1 MAGHESGKW
10 KGGQVSGGVYHGG
23 EAHLALMNDVYAAF
37 DVANSLHPDVWPSV
51 MKFEAEVIAMTANL
65 MNGGFLD
72 GSVAP
77 SARDV
82 CGCMTS
88 GGTESIVCA
97 TKAHREWARAE
108 RGIDPDDAVV
118 VAPATAH
125 AAIDKACELLR
136 IRLIKVPVR
145 GPSFAVD
152 PAELARAV
160 TANTVMIYASAPQFP
175 HGVVDPVGALG
186 RIARD
191 AGCGLHV
198 DCCLG
203 GFVLPFQFKLR
214 QLLARGEAT
223 PGDGHDPR
231 LDPALR
237 DMLAGL
243 EPFDFTV
250 PGVTSMSVDTHK
262 YGYASKGT
270 SVVLYRHEALR
281 RCQYFA
287 YPDWPGGLY
296 VTPCIAGSTPGA
308 LRAACWASMVSLGE
322 AGYVG
327 AVRSI
332 LECALA
338 VRAAVE
344 ATPELV
350 VLGEP
355 RSMIVAFAAA
365 EPDKFNIYS
374 IGDVMAKKGWS
385 LNSLQHPACIHL
397 CVTLCTVR
405 NASRFRGDLAEA
417 IEEVRANGAALAKQG
432 NAPIYGMAS
441 SVPGG
446 AIKEV
451 LAAYV
456 DTVLSNP
463 DP

>member
-1 MAGHESGKW
+1 M
-10 KGGQVSGGVYHGG
+10 
-23 EAHLALMNDVYAAF
+23 
-37 DVANSLHPDVWPSV
+37 
-51 MKFEAEVIAMTANL
+51 
-65 MNGGFLD
+65 
-72 GSVAP
+72 
-77 SARDV
+77 
-82 CGCMTS
+82 
-88 GGTESIVCA
+88 
-97 TKAHREWARAE
+97 
-108 RGIDPDDAVV
+108 
-118 VAPATAH
+118 
-125 AAIDKACELLR
+125 
-136 IRLIKVPVR
+136 
-145 GPSFAVD
+145 
-152 PAELARAV
+152 
-160 TANTVMIYASAPQFP
+160 
-175 HGVVDPVGALG
+175 
-186 RIARD
+186 
-191 AGCGLHV
+191 
-198 DCCLG
+198 
-203 GFVLPFQFKLR
+203 
-214 QLLARGEAT
+214 
-223 PGDGHDPR
+223 
-231 LDPALR
+231 
-237 DMLAGL
+237 
-243 EPFDFTV
+243 
-250 PGVTSMSVDTHK
+250 
-262 YGYASKGT
+262 
-270 SVVLYRHEALR
+270 
-281 RCQYFA
+281 
-287 YPDWPGGLY
+287 
-296 VTPCIAGSTPGA
+296 TPCIAGSTPGA